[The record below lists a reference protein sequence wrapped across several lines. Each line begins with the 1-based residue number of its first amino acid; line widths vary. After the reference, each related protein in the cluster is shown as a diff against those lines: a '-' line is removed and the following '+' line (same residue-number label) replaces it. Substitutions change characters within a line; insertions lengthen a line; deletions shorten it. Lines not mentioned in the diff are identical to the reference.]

1 MENNSTDSTSY
12 FPLYVGCTDANLS
25 EDSLTSVY
33 WDTANISSELK
44 ITSIV
49 MATILLLF
57 LIIGLPS
64 NVILIISIICKHLKQ
79 PTHILLLNLAISDV
93 LVCSIF
99 IPFGIVSG
107 YAGGFVLGSNDRLR
121 CQVCQ
126 FNGFVFS
133 AVTIASL
140 NTLGLISID
149 RFVYF
154 KYPLSYHRY
163 VTATK
168 TVFVILLVWLFSAV
182 QSILPLFGFGTIRYT
197 YSTCSCMV
205 YLYGRTHI
213 TKNVYYML
221 LLVLLGLFPVI
232 TMVVTNV
239 WIIIIVRKQIK
250 KLYKTRRSF
259 GNKGELKNHQQSLKK
274 EISKTK
280 NKKQLA
286 LFRAFGMILIANG
299 ITWVPVIILT
309 IIYLTAN
316 QDDDVPFGFI
326 IFTFLSFISHSVLH
340 PIIEG
345 CLIPEIKTSFKKVLC
360 PCEKRNRA
368 RKCIDALENERRSD
382 WCLRCLDICSFALLS
397 GSQDMMYVNAV
408 TSCSNHAGNRLD
420 MKLDTID
427 TCE

>member
-1 MENNSTDSTSY
+1 MENISSGSTADFFFY
-12 FPLYVGCTDANLS
+12 MGCNDANLS
-25 EDSLTSVY
+25 EDSITSKY
-33 WDTANISSELK
+33 WDTASISPELK

-93 LVCSIF
+93 LVCIIF

-126 FNGFVFS
+126 FNGLIFS
-133 AVTIASL
+133 AATIASL

-182 QSILPLFGFGTIRYT
+182 QSILPLFGFGAIRYS
-197 YSTCSCMV
+197 YSTCSCQV

-213 TKNVYYML
+213 TENVYYM
-221 LLVLLGLFPVI
+221 VLLILFGLFPVI
-232 TMVVTNV
+232 TMVVINV

-259 GNKGELKNHQQSLKK
+259 GNKGELKIHQQSLRK

-286 LFRAFGMILIANG
+286 LFRAFGTIIIANM

-309 IIYLTAN
+309 IIYLTAD
-316 QDDDVPFGFI
+316 QDNGVPFGFK
-326 IFTFLSFISHSVLH
+326 IFTFLSFISHSILH

-345 CLIPEIKTSFKKVLC
+345 CLIPELKSNFMKILC
-360 PCEKRNRA
+360 PCKKRVRA
-368 RKCIDALENERRSD
+368 SLNIDAVDDDRRSY

-397 GSQDMMYVNAV
+397 GSQD
-408 TSCSNHAGNRLD
+408 T
-420 MKLDTID
+420 KLAQVEAT
-427 TCE
+427 TQETN